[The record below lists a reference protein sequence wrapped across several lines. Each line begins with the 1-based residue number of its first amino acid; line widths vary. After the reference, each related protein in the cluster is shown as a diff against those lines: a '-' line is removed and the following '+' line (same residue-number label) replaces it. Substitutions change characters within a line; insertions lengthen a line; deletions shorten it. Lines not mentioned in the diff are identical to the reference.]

1 MKTKKTI
8 MTLMFTASVMALSL
22 NACKKSGD
30 ATSGTSDTAAISA
43 SSSATASEMVF
54 DDSFDVVTQSSEQSN
69 LSVNSTGGTIT
80 TNSLT
85 AQNASFTTTAGA
97 TITVVPA
104 DPSVFPK
111 TMTIDY
117 RTGVTSP
124 NGVVRKGQIIVNLTG
139 EIRVAGSVIS
149 VTYNNYSVNG
159 YQINGTYAMTPK
171 LVAGAGVNYNITV
184 SNGSITQ
191 PDGTTATY
199 SGTETFTQ
207 VAGIGTST
215 ITDDTYQV
223 TGNFSY
229 HNTSTGTITANITN
243 PLVKS
248 TDCKDITSGT
258 IAFTDNKLKGTLDF
272 GPGTCDNLA
281 TITFG
286 VTTQT
291 ITLAR

>member
-1 MKTKKTI
+1 
-8 MTLMFTASVMALSL
+8 MFAASVMALSL
-22 NACKKSGD
+22 NACKKSSD
-30 ATSGTSDTAAISA
+30 STSGTSDTSAISA
-43 SSSATASEMVF
+43 SASATASEMVF

-69 LSVNSTGGTIT
+69 LSVNSTGGTIS

-85 AQNASFTTTAGA
+85 TQNASYTTTAGA
-97 TITVVPA
+97 IITVVPA

-117 RTGVTSP
+117 GTGVTSP
-124 NGVVRKGQIIVNLTG
+124 NGVLRKGQIIVNLTG

-159 YQINGTYAMTPK
+159 YQINGTYAMIPK
-171 LVAGAGVNYNITV
+171 LVAGVGVNYNITV

-207 VAGIGTST
+207 VGGIGTST

-248 TDCKDITSGT
+248 TDCEDITSGT

-272 GPGTCDNLA
+272 GSGTCDNLA